1 VDGMRKQEMMSDD
14 ESGLDQFFQHYRQ
27 SFPDME
33 PSVNFMPMLW
43 QKIEAR
49 HSFPFIFRRLGRS
62 VMTASA
68 ALCLLLLAL
77 NLATTPQMSASYADA
92 LIAEGSA
99 EQTYYTEAIVST
111 SSPEGVPSS
120 PRR

>member
-1 VDGMRKQEMMSDD
+1 MRKQEMMSD

-27 SFPDME
+27 SCPDVE
-33 PSVNFMPMLW
+33 PSVHFMPMLW

-49 HSFPFIFRRLGRS
+49 HSFPFIFRKLGRS
-62 VMTASA
+62 AITASA

-92 LIAEGSA
+92 LMAEGSA
-99 EQTYYTEAIVST
+99 EQTDYTEAIVLVP
-111 SSPEGVPSS
+111 SPEGVPSS
-120 PRR
+120 SRR